1 MADQT
6 PGVSTSFNRDSDV
19 SGTAP
24 NSRLLLHGMVPAGA
38 QATPGVPF
46 LATSLSQVQAQSGGA
61 GWPQLVRN
69 YLAAKSEPASVGA
82 EIWCLPIADP
92 AGTSATRLLKF
103 MSAPTYS
110 SGWQVGSASATA
122 AGTDL
127 YVDVGGQVVS
137 FPIPSGTTWANCAA
151 LAHAALQTLG
161 SDLAY
166 ASSVNSAT
174 VTLTDRHA
182 SAITDDMPI
191 RVWPSNPSWGGAVS
205 MGTLTIATTASGA
218 GSVTLSDGVNTASY
232 TFANGD
238 LVAAITA
245 GAATAIN
252 ASTGYRA
259 AQDSG
264 AAGVITLYH
273 LPDHYAR
280 RLSSTITAAVGT
292 TAVLAAGTAGSG
304 TPSLSSALTFL
315 AGESTAYRAWALAQ
329 ADVTALGAVASHV
342 IAQDA
347 PPIEKGQIVFS
358 AISTALPA
366 SALPGATTPALSTT
380 ELMIV
385 LHAQAATVPAA
396 QIAARVAVQ
405 VAAEGDGD
413 QARNYN
419 GLRLS
424 GSDGMPLSAAHKS
437 DRSGR
442 DVWNAGISAGYA
454 PVTVDDSGRWYV
466 VLARTTYA
474 SANPIRQKLKK
485 WSGALLPIFFRADLR
500 QHLGTVFFPP
510 GEGKSLKGKGKP
522 HGDRAVSRAGVKS
535 EVLAKI
541 AEWDNM
547 DYFDGVSDVAPMIR
561 VDVVGGRVQAAVP
574 FRSVADLDYI
584 DIEGYPA

>member
-1 MADQT
+1 MDQT

-24 NSRLLLHGMVPAGA
+24 NSRLLLFGLVPAGA
-38 QATPGVPF
+38 PAPAGVPF
-46 LATSLSQVQAQSGGA
+46 LASSLSQVQAQSGA
-61 GWPQLVRN
+61 AWAQLARN
-69 YLAAKSEPASVGA
+69 YQAAKSEPASVGA
-82 EIWCLPIADP
+82 EIWCLPVADP
-92 AGTSATRLLKF
+92 AGTSGTRLLKF
-103 MSAPTYS
+103 LSAPTYS
-110 SGWQVGSASATA
+110 SGWQVGSASSTA

-127 YVDVGGQVVS
+127 NIDVGGQIVS
-137 FPIPSGTTWANCAA
+137 FAVPSGTTWANCAA

-161 SDLAY
+161 SELAY

-182 SAITDDMPI
+182 SLITDDMPI
-191 RVWPSNPSWGGAVS
+191 RVWASNPAWGGAVS
-205 MGTLTIATTASGA
+205 CGTLTIATTASGA
-218 GSVTLSDGVNTASY
+218 GSVTLSDGVNTGSY

-245 GAATAIN
+245 GVATAIN

-264 AAGVITLYH
+264 AAGVITLYYR
-273 LPDHYAR
+273 DDRYAR

-304 TPSLSSALTFL
+304 TPSLSAALTFL
-315 AGESTAYRAWALAQ
+315 SGESTAYRAWALAQ
-329 ADVTALGAVASHV
+329 ADVTALGAVASHI

-405 VAAEGDGD
+405 VASEGNGD
-413 QARNYN
+413 QGRNYN

-424 GSDGMPLSAAHKS
+424 GSDGMPLAAAHKS

-442 DVWNAGISAGYA
+442 DTWNAGISAGYA
-454 PVTVDDSGRWYV
+454 PCSVDDQGRWYV

-485 WSGALLPIFFRADLR
+485 WSGALLPQYFRADLR
-500 QHLGTVFFPP
+500 QHLATTFFPP
-510 GEGKSLKGKGKP
+510 GEGRSLKSKGKP
-522 HGDRAVSRAGVKS
+522 HTDRAVTAAGVKS
-535 EVLAKI
+535 EILTKI
-541 AEWDNM
+541 AEWDDK
-547 DYFDGVSDVAPMIR
+547 DYFDGVADIAPMIR
-561 VDVVGGRVQAAVP
+561 VEVVGGRVKAAVP
-574 FRSVADLDYI
+574 FRSVTDLDNI